1 MTTIQQPLEKESS
14 TWTFGAIAILVVT
27 AALIAGIV
35 GYFMSEMQT
44 PGATSADVGFAR
56 DMSEHHRQ
64 AVEMSRL
71 LYDRTEDEILRT
83 VAYDIMITQQG
94 QIGIMTGYLS
104 AWGHPIM
111 DLGPRMEWM
120 GMSVEGLMPGMATH
134 EDMETLAAADGREA
148 EIIFLQLMIPHHV
161 SGVEM
166 AGAAAEQADTEIV
179 RNLAR
184 SMAEAQQSESDYMQ
198 QLLVERGEE
207 PLAIDAVMDMEHGNH
222 E

>member
-1 MTTIQQPLEKESS
+1 MAVIEQRLENESS
-14 TWTFGAIAILVVT
+14 TWTTTRIAILLVLVAVS
-27 AALIAGIV
+27 AAIAG
-35 GYFMSEMQT
+35 YFISDMQT
-44 PGATSADVGFAR
+44 PGPTSADVGFTR

-71 LYDRTEDEILRT
+71 LYDRSDDDVLRT

-104 AWGHPIM
+104 TWGHPIA

-120 GMSVEGLMPGMATH
+120 GMSVDGLMPGMATR
-134 EDMETLAAADGREA
+134 EEMNTLAAADGREA

-166 AGAAAEQADTEIV
+166 AEAAAEQAQTEIV
-179 RNLAR
+179 RNLAH
-184 SMAEAQQSESDYMQ
+184 SMADAQQSEIDYMQ
-198 QLLVERGEE
+198 DLLVERGEE
-207 PLAIDAVMDMEHGNH
+207 PVTVDAVMDHGDH
-222 E
+222 